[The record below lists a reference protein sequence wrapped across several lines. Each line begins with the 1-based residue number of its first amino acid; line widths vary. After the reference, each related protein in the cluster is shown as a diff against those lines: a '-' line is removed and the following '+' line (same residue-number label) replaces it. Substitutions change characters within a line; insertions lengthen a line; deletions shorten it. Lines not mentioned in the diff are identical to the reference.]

1 MPDPTGHTAM
11 TLAARLGRLSFI
23 RALLSR
29 GADPNGAM
37 LRQGCVAT
45 NVIFF
50 FLQGGGGSLRNS
62 CWIDFAYRHLIYLL
76 CSRFSIWIF
85 ANKKKKKKKKHRDVS
100 GVSLSIPALHFA
112 SASGWVSCVRML
124 LAHGAR
130 VQERSD
136 YVFE

>member
-85 ANKKKKKKKKHRDVS
+85 ANKKKKKKKTQGRERGVTEHPSAPFRVRERMGQLRAHAAGTRRARS
-100 GVSLSIPALHFA
+100 GAIRL
-112 SASGWVSCVRML
+112 CV
-124 LAHGAR
+124 
-130 VQERSD
+130 
-136 YVFE
+136 